1 VEDVDSDPI
10 VIIDGLT
17 KNWRYPGWRVSWT
30 LAPRRVIEALASA
43 GSFLDGGGSRP
54 LQRAAIPL
62 LEPAAVEAE
71 VEAVRRA
78 FLAKRE
84 LVLARVRELGMGV
97 DLEPEGSFY
106 VFANLASLPEP
117 LDDCMAFFGAALA
130 QKVIC
135 VPGVFFDVN
144 PGQRRARHLGRFRH
158 HVRLSFGPPMAEVE
172 RGMDRLARVVAAGR
186 R

>member
-1 VEDVDSDPI
+1 M
-10 VIIDGLT
+10 
-17 KNWRYPGWRVSWT
+17 
-30 LAPRRVIEALASA
+30 
-43 GSFLDGGGSRP
+43 
-54 LQRAAIPL
+54 Q
-62 LEPAAVEAE
+62 AE

-84 LVLARVRELGMGV
+84 LMLRRVRELGLGV

-106 VFANLASLPEP
+106 VFASLAGLPEP

-130 QKVIC
+130 QKMIC

-144 PGQRRARHLGRFRH
+144 PGQRRARRLARFRQ
-158 HVRLSFGPPMAEVE
+158 HVRLSFGPPIEEVE
-172 RGMDRLARVVAAGR
+172 RGLERLERVVATTR